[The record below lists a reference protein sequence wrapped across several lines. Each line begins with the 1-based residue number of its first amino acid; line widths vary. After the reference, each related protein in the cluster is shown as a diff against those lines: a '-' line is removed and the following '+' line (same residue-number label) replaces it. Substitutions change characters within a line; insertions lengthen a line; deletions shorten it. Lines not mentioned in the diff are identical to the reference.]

1 MSNGD
6 NLLRLPGADPA
17 KSGTALWHVR
27 LILSGAVTD
36 TDELVSALTRLSE
49 ASPFLGSIRYARDR
63 VVICYWDEA
72 ETAEDAAAMAL
83 RVWPDNRRCG
93 LPEWDVVGLEV
104 LEREL
109 SSQHNQ
115 SHSHAKLLGDIRPL

>member
-1 MSNGD
+1 
-6 NLLRLPGADPA
+6 
-17 KSGTALWHVR
+17 
-27 LILSGAVTD
+27 LILTGEQTD

-49 ASPFLGSIRYARDR
+49 ASPFLGSIRYASDR
-63 VVICYWDEA
+63 VVISYWDEA

-93 LPEWDVVGLEV
+93 LPEWNVVGLEV

-109 SSQHNQ
+109 SSQRNET
-115 SHSHAKLLGDIRPL
+115 SSRAKLLGDVRPL

>member
-6 NLLRLPGADPA
+6 NLLRLPGADPG
-17 KSGTALWHVR
+17 SIGPALWHVR
-27 LILSGAVTD
+27 LILSGEQTD

-49 ASPFLGSIRYARDR
+49 ASPFLGSIRYASDR
-63 VVICYWDEA
+63 VVISYWDEA

-93 LPEWDVVGLEV
+93 LPEWNVVGLEV

-109 SSQHNQ
+109 SSQRNET
-115 SHSHAKLLGDIRPL
+115 SSRAKLLGDVRPL